1 MFLPHN
7 SQLGTAGSL
16 KFLRCRRELIKIAD
30 YTFTLIAVNSSIGSL
45 KAMLKT
51 SLAIDVLRCHPM
63 PSTTDTKDE
72 SNIDDSTYSQSY
84 TRHLERR
91 LRALETE
98 KQILQAERS
107 RLEKET
113 QTLRTELEKLRQ
125 SPLITATVTEMLEDG
140 RAIVKSSTGPN
151 FVVHVASSIP
161 KDKLQP
167 GALVALNQRSFAITQ
182 ELPPSRD
189 PMIRAMEIEEAP
201 NVSYQD
207 IGGLLNQLREIRET
221 VELPLLKPELFEEV
235 GIEPPKGVLL
245 TGKPGT
251 GKTLCARAVAHETNA
266 TFIRVIGSEL
276 VQKFIG
282 EGARLVRE
290 IFMLA
295 KEKAPAIIFVDEL
308 DAVGSHRLDIATS
321 GDREVQRTLM
331 QLLSELDGFENR
343 GQVAVLG
350 ATNRPDILD
359 PALLRPGRFD
369 RIIDFPLPDDTSRK
383 EIFKIHTRGM
393 NIHSSVE
400 FNQLLSST
408 QGRTGAD
415 IKTICTEA
423 GMFAIRDNRTC
434 VTQEDFR
441 KAITK
446 IQERGSGDTA
456 PSNIYC

>member
-1 MFLPHN
+1 MP
-7 SQLGTAGSL
+7 GTADAKKKGDLEDAGYS
-16 KFLRCRRELIKIAD
+16 
-30 YTFTLIAVNSSIGSL
+30 
-45 KAMLKT
+45 
-51 SLAIDVLRCHPM
+51 
-63 PSTTDTKDE
+63 
-72 SNIDDSTYSQSY
+72 SQSY

-98 KQILQAERS
+98 RQILQAERS
-107 RLEKET
+107 RLERET
-113 QTLRTELEKLRQ
+113 QTLRSELEKLRQ
-125 SPLITATVTEMLEDG
+125 SPLITATLIEMLEDG

-161 KDKLQP
+161 RDRLRP
-167 GALVALNQRSFAITQ
+167 GMRVALNQRSFAVTQ

-201 NVSYQD
+201 DVSYAD
-207 IGGLLNQLREIRET
+207 IGGLKEQLREIRET
-221 VELPLLKPELFEEV
+221 VELPLLKPELFEKV

-245 TGKPGT
+245 TGPPGT
-251 GKTLCARAVAHETNA
+251 GKTLSARAVAHETNA

-290 IFMLA
+290 IFLLA
-295 KEKAPAIIFVDEL
+295 KEKAPAIVFIDEL

-331 QLLSELDGFENR
+331 QLLSELDGFESR
-343 GQVAVLG
+343 GQVAVIG

-369 RIIDFPLPDDTSRK
+369 RIIEFPVPDDKGRR

-393 NIHSSVE
+393 NISEDVDFDE
-400 FNQLLSST
+400 LVAAT
-408 QGRTGAD
+408 RDMTGAD
-415 IKTICTEA
+415 IKAICTEA
-423 GMFAIRDNRTC
+423 GMYAIRNDR
-434 VTQEDFR
+434 VIVLQEDFGEAIR
-441 KAITK
+441 KIASRR
-446 IQERGSGDTA
+446 ERGA
-456 PSNIYC
+456 VPPSFYG

>member
-1 MFLPHN
+1 MP
-7 SQLGTAGSL
+7 GTADAKKEGSV
-16 KFLRCRRELIKIAD
+16 ED
-30 YTFTLIAVNSSIGSL
+30 SS
-45 KAMLKT
+45 
-51 SLAIDVLRCHPM
+51 
-63 PSTTDTKDE
+63 
-72 SNIDDSTYSQSY
+72 YSESY

-91 LRALETE
+91 LRALESE
-98 KQILQAERS
+98 KQILHAERT

-125 SPLITATVTEMLEDG
+125 SPLITATIIEVLEDG
-140 RAIVKSSTGPN
+140 RAVVKSSTGPN

-161 KDKLQP
+161 RDRMQP
-167 GALVALNQRSFAITQ
+167 GMRVALNQRSFAVTQ

-201 NVSYQD
+201 DVSYID
-207 IGGLLNQLREIRET
+207 IGGLQDQLREIKET
-221 VELPLLKPELFEEV
+221 VELPLLKPDLFRQV

-245 TGKPGT
+245 TGPPGT

-295 KEKAPAIIFVDEL
+295 KEKAPAIVFVDEL

-369 RIIDFPLPDDTSRK
+369 RIIQFPLPDESSRV

-393 NIHSSVE
+393 NVESSVDFE
-400 FNQLLSST
+400 NLVIQAKNQ
-408 QGRTGAD
+408 TGAD
-415 IKTICTEA
+415 IKSICTEA
-423 GMFAIRDNRTC
+423 GMFAIRDDRTC
-434 VTQEDFR
+434 VTQDDFR
-441 KAITK
+441 RAIEK
-446 IQERGSGDTA
+446 VQSRGRNDTVPSG
-456 PSNIYC
+456 IYC

>member
-1 MFLPHN
+1 
-7 SQLGTAGSL
+7 
-16 KFLRCRRELIKIAD
+16 
-30 YTFTLIAVNSSIGSL
+30 
-45 KAMLKT
+45 
-51 SLAIDVLRCHPM
+51 M
-63 PSTTDTKDE
+63 PGTTDAKDE
-72 SNIDDSTYSQSY
+72 GSIDDSAYSQN

-125 SPLITATVTEMLEDG
+125 SPLITATIIEILEDG

-151 FVVHVASSIP
+151 FVVHVASSIQ

-189 PMIRAMEIEEAP
+189 PIIRAMEIEEAP
-201 NVSYQD
+201 EVSYTD
-207 IGGLLNQLREIRET
+207 IGGLRQQLQEIRET
-221 VELPLLKPELFEEV
+221 VELPLLEPELFEQV

-245 TGKPGT
+245 TGLPGT

-331 QLLSELDGFENR
+331 QLLSELDGFDTR

-369 RIIDFPLPDDTSRK
+369 RIIDFPLPDEDSRK

-393 NIHSSVE
+393 NIDE
-400 FNQLLSST
+400 GIDFDKLLT
-408 QGRTGAD
+408 VTKDRTGAD
-415 IKTICTEA
+415 IKSICTEA
-423 GMFAIRDNRTC
+423 GMFAIRDKRMCIT
-434 VTQEDFR
+434 EDDFKR
-441 KAITK
+441 AIVK
-446 IQERGSGDTA
+446 VQERGGGRSDVPGG
-456 PSNIYC
+456 IYC

>member
-1 MFLPHN
+1 M
-7 SQLGTAGSL
+7 
-16 KFLRCRRELIKIAD
+16 
-30 YTFTLIAVNSSIGSL
+30 
-45 KAMLKT
+45 
-51 SLAIDVLRCHPM
+51 RCHLLPG
-63 PSTTDTKDE
+63 TTDAKDE
-72 SNIDDSTYSQSY
+72 GSVDDSTYSQSY

-125 SPLITATVTEMLEDG
+125 SPLITATIIELLDDG

-161 KDKLQP
+161 QEKLQP

-189 PMIRAMEIEEAP
+189 PLIRAMEIEDAP
-201 NVSYQD
+201 DVSYTD
-207 IGGLLNQLREIRET
+207 IGGLRNQLQEIRET
-221 VELPLLKPELFEEV
+221 VELPLLEPELFEQV

-245 TGKPGT
+245 TGLPGT

-331 QLLSELDGFENR
+331 QLLSELDGFEAR

-369 RIIDFPLPDDTSRK
+369 RIIEFPLPDETSRR

-393 NIHSSVE
+393 NIE
-400 FNQLLSST
+400 KKIDFDRLLSIT
-408 QGRTGAD
+408 QDRTGAD
-415 IKTICTEA
+415 IKSICTEA
-423 GMFAIRDNRTC
+423 GMFAIREKRVC
-434 VTQEDFR
+434 VTQEDFQ
-441 KAITK
+441 KAISK
-446 IQERGSGDTA
+446 VQERGGTDNA
-456 PSNIYC
+456 PSSMYC

>member
-1 MFLPHN
+1 MDDA
-7 SQLGTAGSL
+7 S
-16 KFLRCRRELIKIAD
+16 
-30 YTFTLIAVNSSIGSL
+30 YTEN
-45 KAMLKT
+45 
-51 SLAIDVLRCHPM
+51 
-63 PSTTDTKDE
+63 
-72 SNIDDSTYSQSY
+72 Y

-125 SPLITATVTEMLEDG
+125 SPLITATVIEMLEDG
-140 RAIVKSSTGPN
+140 RAVVKSSTGPN
-151 FVVHVASSIP
+151 FVVHVSSSIA
-161 KDKLQP
+161 KDKIQS
-167 GALVALNQRSFAITQ
+167 GMRVALNQRSFAVTQ

-201 NVSYQD
+201 EVAYTD
-207 IGGLLNQLREIRET
+207 IGGLADQLLEIKET
-221 VELPLLKPELFEEV
+221 VELPLLKPHLFEEV
-235 GIEPPKGVLL
+235 GIEPPRGVLL
-245 TGKPGT
+245 TGPPGT

-295 KEKAPAIIFVDEL
+295 KEKAPAIVFVDEL

-331 QLLSELDGFENR
+331 QLLSELDGFETR
-343 GQVAVLG
+343 GAVAVLG

-369 RIIDFPLPDDTSRK
+369 RIIEFPFPDDDSRK

-393 NIHSSVE
+393 NLDAKLDFSKLV
-400 FNQLLSST
+400 SST
-408 QGRTGAD
+408 NGKTGAD
-415 IKTICTEA
+415 IKAICTEA
-423 GMFAIRDNRTC
+423 GMFAIRDSRVC
-434 VTQEDFR
+434 VKQGDFN
-441 KAITK
+441 KAIAK
-446 IQERGSGDTA
+446 VQSRGRGEGA
-456 PSNIYC
+456 PGSMYC